1 MMKVNNLD
9 NFIRGWFVGNFEPTL
24 YKTNDVEVAVQ
35 YYKKGTNEKS
45 HIHKIA
51 SEITV
56 VISGKVKINTVIFKE
71 KDIIF
76 IEPNEISSF
85 EAIEDTTTL
94 VVKIPGA
101 KNDKYEI

>member
-1 MMKVNNLD
+1 MKVNNLD

-24 YKTNDVEVAVQ
+24 YKTNDVEVAVK

-56 VISGKVKINTVIFKE
+56 IISGKVKINTIIFKE

-101 KNDKYEI
+101 ENDKYEI

>member
-1 MMKVNNLD
+1 MKINNLD
-9 NFIRGWFVGNFEPTL
+9 NFIRGWFVGDFEPTL
-24 YKTNDVEVAVQ
+24 YKTSDVEVAVQ
-35 YYKKGTNEKS
+35 YYKKGTIEKS

-56 VISGKVKINTVIFKE
+56 VISGKVKINTVILKE